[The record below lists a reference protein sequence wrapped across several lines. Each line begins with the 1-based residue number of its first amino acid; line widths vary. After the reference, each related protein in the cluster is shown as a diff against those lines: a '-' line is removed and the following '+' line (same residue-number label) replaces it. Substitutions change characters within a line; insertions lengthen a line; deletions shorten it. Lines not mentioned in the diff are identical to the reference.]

1 MAEVQ
6 HLSPLN
12 RLKDAA
18 TSESVERCH
27 PLRGPA
33 GAPALR
39 PQTYFPHWTIRMMMV
54 MSRA

>member
-18 TSESVERCH
+18 MSESVERVI
-27 PLRGPA
+27 LSGGREGLGQA
-33 GAPALR
+33 
-39 PQTYFPHWTIRMMMV
+39 
-54 MSRA
+54 RA